1 MDKGGNVMGLDRF
14 FSFFTPSLA
23 VYTLMAM
30 VPQENA
36 ASAFE
41 LKSQA
46 FKARESIPAKY
57 TCMGKDV
64 SPGLSWTGAPPN
76 TRSYAIICDDPD
88 APMGTWVHW
97 VYYDIPPSA
106 SSLPEGMSVDAK
118 PPPGGTS
125 GVNDFGK
132 LGYGGP
138 CPPSGTHRYFFKLY
152 ALDKVLGLVPRA
164 SKADLEKAMQGHI
177 LAKTELMGT
186 FKK

>member
-1 MDKGGNVMGLDRF
+1 MGMDSL

-30 VPQENA
+30 VPQGNA

-57 TCMGKDV
+57 TCQGKDI
-64 SPGLSWTGAPPN
+64 SPGLSWTGAPQN
-76 TRSYAIICDDPD
+76 TRSYALICDDPD

-106 SSLPEGMSVDAK
+106 SSLPEGMSSDAK
-118 PPPGGTS
+118 PSLGGTS

-132 LGYGGP
+132 SGYGGP

-152 ALDKVLGLVPRA
+152 ALDKVLGLGPKA
-164 SKADLEKAMQGHI
+164 SKADLEKAMEGHI
-177 LAKTELMGT
+177 LGKAELMGT